1 MFSIFIDKIT
11 ILQGLLMY
19 ILYSYR
25 AVEKYLGICIRSNLH
40 IMANTWYT
48 QRVVYYSRYS
58 LNWPL
63 CVVCFLIVYIVSLY
77 YLYLDPYQKKR
88 MEQICRYVFLNSCFI
103 FSYYYY
109 RQNYSANIMCLCLIH
124 TASIEELEELA
135 ETHLLGFLNKNSPER
150 IWPNRPFKP
159 KQMRTK
165 IFVVPVKEVC
175 HVNLTFPMEDISS
188 W

>member
-1 MFSIFIDKIT
+1 MYQVEPAYYGQHMIHTKSS
-11 ILQGLLMY
+11 ILQQVFPKLTTLRGLFSHCIHSKS
-19 ILYSYR
+19 ILPVPR
-25 AVEKYLGICIRSNLH
+25 
-40 IMANTWYT
+40 
-48 QRVVYYSRYS
+48 
-58 LNWPL
+58 PL
-63 CVVCFLIVYIVSLY
+63 
-77 YLYLDPYQKKR
+77 PKKR